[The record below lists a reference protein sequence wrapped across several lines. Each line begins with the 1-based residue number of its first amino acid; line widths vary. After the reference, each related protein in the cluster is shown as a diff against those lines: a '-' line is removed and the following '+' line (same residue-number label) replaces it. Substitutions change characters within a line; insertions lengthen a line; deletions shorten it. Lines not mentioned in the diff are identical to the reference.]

1 MLPPTVSE
9 RARRADAVAA
19 RRPGT
24 GGGTGRFGRVSTT
37 DTGWNFADLWETVAR
52 QIPDAL
58 AQQQGDRT
66 HTWADFNRRAN
77 GVAAA
82 LLADPT
88 AVEQAKV
95 AQYLYNS
102 PEYLESVFAAFKAGH
117 AVVNTNY
124 RYAADELVYLWDNA
138 DATAVVFHGTFAEQ
152 CDAVRAR
159 VPEVRTWLWVDDGS
173 GPCPDWATPYEA
185 AAGAGTD
192 DDVRGDWGRS
202 GDHLLLLYTGGTTG
216 MPKGVMWRQ
225 DDLFNVLDAN
235 NKKRLP
241 PEQDLDAVADRIS
254 KAGPRN
260 MPAAPLMHGTGL
272 FNALSNL
279 MIGGSITTMEG
290 RHFSAEEFLDD
301 VVRYGIN
308 STSIVGDAF
317 AKPILRALDAEP
329 DRWDISSLRVIVS
342 SGVMWSKET
351 KEGLLRHNPRLI
363 MVDSLGSSEAIG
375 MATNTTTADSSGET
389 AKFVLSPTSRVVTDD
404 GRDVVPGSGEL
415 GRVALRGRTPI
426 GYYKDETKSAQTFV
440 VIDGERY
447 SIPGD
452 YATVEADG
460 TVTLLGRGSQ
470 CINTGGEKVYP
481 EEVEECLK
489 LHPAV
494 ADAAVVGVPDDKW
507 GEAITALVEPHEG
520 ASVDGDELIAH
531 VKGRLAAYKA
541 PKRVVVVSSIGRAAN
556 GKLDYKKLRSDAI
569 APPVAAGTENPA

>member
-1 MLPPTVSE
+1 MTV
-9 RARRADAVAA
+9 RGTDA
-19 RRPGT
+19 
-24 GGGTGRFGRVSTT
+24 
-37 DTGWNFADLWETVAR
+37 GWNFADLWETVTE

-66 HTWADFNRRAN
+66 YSWAEFNRRAN
-77 GVAAA
+77 GIAAA
-82 LLADPT
+82 LLRADS
-88 AVEQAKV
+88 AEQDKV

-102 PEYLESVFAAFKAGH
+102 PDYLESVFAAFKAGF

-138 DATAVVFHGTFAEQ
+138 DATAVVFHGTFTEQ
-152 CDAVRAR
+152 CDAVRDR
-159 VPEVRTWLWVDDGS
+159 VPKVTTWLWVDDAS

-185 AAGAGTD
+185 AAAGGTD
-192 DDVRGDWGRS
+192 ENVSGPWGRS

-225 DDLFNVLDAN
+225 DDLFGVLDAN

-241 PEQDLDAVADRIS
+241 PEQDLDAVAERIV

-279 MIGGSITTMEG
+279 MVGGSITTMEG
-290 RHFSAEEFLDD
+290 RHFSAEEFLDT
-301 VVRYGIN
+301 VQRFAIN

-375 MATNTTTADSSGET
+375 MASNTTTAESSGET
-389 AKFVLSPTSRVVTDD
+389 AKFELGPTTRVITDD
-404 GRDVVPGSGEL
+404 GRDVAPGSGEL
-415 GRVALRGRTPI
+415 GRVALPGRTPI
-426 GYYKDETKSAQTFV
+426 GYYKDEAKSAQTFV
-440 VIDGERY
+440 VIEGERY

-489 LHPAV
+489 LHPSV
-494 ADAAVVGVPDDKW
+494 ADVAVVGVPDEKW
-507 GEAITALVEPHEG
+507 GEAITALVEPHAGEV
-520 ASVDGDELIAH
+520 VDPAELIGH
-531 VKGRLAAYKA
+531 VKSRLAAYKA
-541 PKRVVVVSSIGRAAN
+541 PKRVIAVTSIGRAAN

-569 APPVAAGTENPA
+569 EAPAV